1 MSAIKRIET
10 RFVRIPARTAYQMGA
25 MESGA
30 QAAASLI
37 VRVETEDGVVGWG
50 ETFLTP
56 GWYAPDSPLGMAWVI
71 RKVFAPALVGVDV
84 LDLETVE
91 QRMHSGWT
99 LGYLLAKSAVDIAV
113 RDAAARSIGQPV
125 HVLMGG
131 AYRDR
136 FALSAGIGQDTPEE
150 MAKSALAFTA
160 RGFRT
165 IKLKI
170 GSPDNLALDVARIK
184 AVREAIGSDVAL
196 RLDANGVFT
205 VTSAVRLCRQIDQ
218 FEIEHIEQPIAQHD
232 FKGMAEIRQAI
243 DIPLMADESAH
254 TAQDVLRI
262 IELRAADVVKL
273 KVSKNGGL
281 GPSRRLADM
290 CRAADIEVT
299 VGNGFNSSI
308 LATAELQLACSCAA
322 IKPAGEFIGPDK
334 LLDDLC
340 DTPMV
345 IEAGEA
351 VLPKGP
357 GLGIT
362 VSEEKL
368 AKYEFSIDL

>member
-1 MSAIKRIET
+1 MTAIKTIDA

-30 QAAASLI
+30 QAALSLI
-37 VRVETEDGVVGWG
+37 VRLETEDGTIGWG

-56 GWYAPDSPLGMAWVI
+56 GWYAPDTPWGMMFAI
-71 RKVFAPALVGVDV
+71 KMAFAPKLIGVDV
-84 LDLETVE
+84 FDLETIE
-91 QRMHSGWT
+91 QRIDAAWT
-99 LGYLLAKSAVDIAV
+99 LGNLLAKSALDIAV
-113 RDAAARSIGQPV
+113 RDAAAKTIGKP
-125 HVLMGG
+125 LCALLGG
-131 AYRDR
+131 TWRKR
-136 FALSAGIGQDTPEE
+136 FALSAGIGQDAPEE
-150 MAKSALAFTA
+150 MARTALAFKE

-170 GSPDNLALDVARIK
+170 GSPDDLALDVARVR
-184 AVREAIGSDVAL
+184 AVREAIGPDLRL
-196 RLDANGVFT
+196 RLDGNGVFT
-205 VTSAVRLCRQIDQ
+205 VTGAVRLCRQIDQ
-218 FEIEHIEQPIAQHD
+218 FDIEHIEQPVAGHD
-232 FKGMAEIRQAI
+232 LKGMAEIRRAI

-254 TAQDVLRI
+254 TMQDILAI

-281 GPSRRLADM
+281 GPSRRMADM
-290 CRAADIEVT
+290 CHAAGIEVT

-322 IKPAGEFIGPDK
+322 ITPAGEFIGPDK

-340 DTPMV
+340 DAPMT

-351 VLPKGP
+351 VLPEGP

-362 VSEEKL
+362 VNEEKL
-368 AKYEFSIDL
+368 KKYAVSLGL